1 MEKKQP
7 YRNVIHNC
15 LINWVGRGHAPM
27 VTRDVLEAL
36 RDAGYVIVWAENL
49 ARPA

>member
-1 MEKKQP
+1 MNERQP
-7 YRNVIHNC
+7 YRDVIHNVMV
-15 LINWVGRGHAPM
+15 NWVGRGHARM
-27 VTRDVLEAL
+27 VTRDVIEAL